1 VVGEDW
7 TTEDLA
13 GEDRGRE
20 DVGTEEW
27 ATKDRGAEDWPA
39 EDLPADERLEV
50 AEEWI
55 LCRDLRRLDWGGE
68 IGPVAEAI
76 FRELK
81 MLDWLWARLVWALED
96 CATEEW
102 VAEDWATDE
111 WAADD
116 RTTEERPGVPK
127 EAKLC
132 MELWKLDCLGAI
144 EPAEEAIL
152 REVKA
157 LGWLGVWLVGAIE
170 ERLDAEEE
178 STLFKELNALD
189 CCGKSEA
196 VEETR
201 SI

>member
-1 VVGEDW
+1 
-7 TTEDLA
+7 
-13 GEDRGRE
+13 
-20 DVGTEEW
+20 
-27 ATKDRGAEDWPA
+27 
-39 EDLPADERLEV
+39 
-50 AEEWI
+50 
-55 LCRDLRRLDWGGE
+55 
-68 IGPVAEAI
+68 
-76 FRELK
+76 
-81 MLDWLWARLVWALED
+81 
-96 CATEEW
+96 
-102 VAEDWATDE
+102 
-111 WAADD
+111 
-116 RTTEERPGVPK
+116 
-127 EAKLC
+127 

-196 VEETR
+196 FEETR